1 MITADCT
8 FCSLIREGR
17 VRESYSDEIVQFVPL
32 NPVTPGHLL
41 FVPRQHMDPKIFT
54 PRYSQLLGLAFEIAS
69 LFARTVGADHNL
81 IINQGPA
88 ASQTVEHLHVHY
100 VPRWPNDGLK
110 LPWS

>member
-1 MITADCT
+1 MTARCP

-17 VRESYSDEIVQFVPL
+17 VRESYSDEIVQFTPL

-41 FVPRQHMDPKIFT
+41 FVPRHHLDPKVFT
-54 PRYSQLLGLAFEIAS
+54 PRYSQLLGLTLEVAS
-69 LFARTVGADHNL
+69 LYARTVGADHNL
-81 IINQGPA
+81 IINQGP
-88 ASQTVEHLHVHY
+88 HLHVHY